1 LVRLFKLDSPA
12 LLVLD
17 CLDALLLVSNI
28 SASAMKAGLSLLALP
43 ILLELDVR
51 VVVAFDLLLFASE
64 AN

>member
-1 LVRLFKLDSPA
+1 MDSPA